1 MHVELLDIKQAKV
14 LTDNELKKVISYIEA
29 VDRYAERNKAIIL
42 LTHYCGLRVNEIA
55 SLLVSDVVNDDGEVN
70 DVIHLTANQTKGSD
84 SRRVFVS
91 KKAKTALKQYLQ
103 SDLSVIQRVYLFN
116 TQKSKRFNTNA
127 LTQLVK
133 RLYERVGIVGAS
145 SHSGRRTFITKLA
158 TSGVSVRVIAEA
170 VGHSS
175 IATTQRYIDVND
187 ELIGNAV
194 ELV

>member
-1 MHVELLDIKQAKV
+1 MKQAKV
-14 LTDNELKKVISYIEA
+14 LTDKELKKVIEYIDA
-29 VDRYAERNKAIIL
+29 FDRHAERNKAIVL
-42 LTHYCGLRVNEIA
+42 LTHYLGLRISECG
-55 SLLVSDVVNDDGEVN
+55 SLLVENVINDKGEVN
-70 DVIHLTANQTKGSD
+70 DVIHLNANQTKGSD

-91 KKAKTALKQYLQ
+91 IKAKAVIKRYLN
-103 SDLSVIQRVYLFN
+103 SDISVIQQRFLFQ
-116 TQKSKRFNTNA
+116 TQKSTRFNTSA
-127 LTQLVK
+127 LTNLVK
-133 RLYERVGIVGAS
+133 RLYVRCGIIGAS

-187 ELIGNAV
+187 ELISNAV

>member
-1 MHVELLDIKQAKV
+1 MKQAKV
-14 LTDNELKKVISYIEA
+14 LTEKELKKVIDYIDA
-29 VDRYAERNKAIIL
+29 FDKHSHRNKVIVL
-42 LTHYCGLRVNEIA
+42 LTHYCGMRVNEVA
-55 SLLVSDVVNDDGEVN
+55 SLLVSDVVNDE
-70 DVIHLTANQTKGSD
+70 GSD

>member
-1 MHVELLDIKQAKV
+1 MFTQ
-14 LTDNELKKVISYIEA
+14 
-29 VDRYAERNKAIIL
+29 
-42 LTHYCGLRVNEIA
+42 
-55 SLLVSDVVNDDGEVN
+55 
-70 DVIHLTANQTKGSD
+70 
-84 SRRVFVS
+84 
-91 KKAKTALKQYLQ
+91 
-103 SDLSVIQRVYLFN
+103 

-133 RLYERVGIVGAS
+133 RLYDRVGVVGAS
-145 SHSGRRTFITKLA
+145 SHSGRRTFITRLA

-187 ELIGNAV
+187 ELISNAV

>member
-1 MHVELLDIKQAKV
+1 MPPNGITRSSNQQTIVCMRCLL
-14 LTDNELKKVISYIEA
+14 NF
-29 VDRYAERNKAIIL
+29 
-42 LTHYCGLRVNEIA
+42 
-55 SLLVSDVVNDDGEVN
+55 
-70 DVIHLTANQTKGSD
+70 IHCMSN
-84 SRRVFVS
+84 V
-91 KKAKTALKQYLQ
+91 KTALKQYLQ

-133 RLYERVGIVGAS
+133 RLYQRVGIVGAS

-187 ELIGNAV
+187 EQMRRAA
-194 ELV
+194 

>member
-1 MHVELLDIKQAKV
+1 MKQAKV
-14 LTDNELKKVISYIEA
+14 LTDTELKKVIAYIDA
-29 VDRYAERNKAIIL
+29 FDRHAERNKAIIL
-42 LTHYCGLRVNEIA
+42 LTHYCGMRVSEVA
-55 SLLVSDVVNDDGEVN
+55 SLLVSDVVSVDNNIN
-70 DVIHLTANQTKGSD
+70 DVIYLKANQTKGSK

-103 SDLSVIQRVYLFN
+103 SDLSVIQQSYLFQ

-127 LTQLVK
+127 LTTLIK

-158 TSGVSVRVIAEA
+158 TSGVNVRVIAEA
-170 VGHSS
+170 VGHSNIS
-175 IATTQRYIDVND
+175 ITNRYIEIND
-187 ELIGNAV
+187 DLIGNAV

>member
-1 MHVELLDIKQAKV
+1 MKQAKV
-14 LTDNELKKVISYIEA
+14 LTDRELKKVIGYIDA
-29 VDRYAERNKAIIL
+29 FDRHAERNKAIVL
-42 LTHYCGLRVNEIA
+42 LTHYLGLRISECA
-55 SLLVSDVVNDDGEVN
+55 SLLVTDVVNDEGTVN
-70 DVIHLTANQTKGSD
+70 DVIHLSVEQTKGSN

-91 KKAKTALKQYLQ
+91 KKAKSVLKRYLQ
-103 SDLSVIQRVYLFN
+103 SDLSVIQHTYLFQ

-133 RLYERVGIVGAS
+133 RLYERVGIVGAT
-145 SHSGRRTFITKLA
+145 SHSMRRTFITKLA

-170 VGHSS
+170 VGHAS

-187 ELIGNAV
+187 ELISNAV

>member
-1 MHVELLDIKQAKV
+1 MKQAKV
-14 LTDNELKKVISYIEA
+14 LTDKELKKVIAYIDA
-29 VDRYAERNKAIIL
+29 FDRHAERNRAIVL
-42 LTHYCGLRVNEIA
+42 LTHYLGLRISECA
-55 SLLVSDVVNDDGEVN
+55 SLLVTDVVNDEGTVN
-70 DVIHLTANQTKGSD
+70 DVIHLSVEQTKGNN

-91 KKAKTALKQYLQ
+91 KKAKSVLKRYLQ
-103 SDLSVIQRVYLFN
+103 SDLSVIQHTYLFQ

-133 RLYERVGIVGAS
+133 RLYDRVGVVGAS

-170 VGHSS
+170 VGHSN
-175 IATTQRYIDVND
+175 ITTTSRYIDVND
-187 ELIGNAV
+187 ELISNAV